1 MKKSRLLHV
10 LLLAKPPLSASA
22 LVASLAFAAL
32 MGASHASCAQE
43 ESAGMSWWSVN
54 PWTDPERG
62 FNWYPPDTPARPA
75 PEVTPL
81 RDLRSI
87 TALPALRA
95 EVDRR
100 RDLAIMNPT
109 NENMTAYLEANK
121 FVMDKS
127 SVFTDVWRRV
137 VWGNAALD
145 YNARSP
151 QANFA
156 QLAMKE
162 NRTANE
168 NAIMSRL
175 ATTHGILFFFRGGCE
190 YCHMQAPVL
199 KMLSQRY
206 KIDVLAVSIDNT
218 PIAEFP
224 NARPDNGISLTV
236 SNGRGIEIVPS
247 LYLVSRDKSEVI
259 PLGAGVLAV
268 DEIVDRVRILTTT
281 RPGDNF

>member
-1 MKKSRLLHV
+1 MIRILRLFLFASTLA
-10 LLLAKPPLSASA
+10 LLSP
-22 LVASLAFAAL
+22 AAR
-32 MGASHASCAQE
+32 AQDDPA
-43 ESAGMSWWSVN
+43 AGNWWHQS
-54 PWTDPERG
+54 PWTDPDRG
-62 FNWYPPDTPARPA
+62 FNWYPPDAPPPVDTRPTK
-75 PEVTPL
+75 P

-87 TALPALRA
+87 TALPELRA

-109 NENMTAYLEANK
+109 NENMVSYLEANK
-121 FVMDKS
+121 YVMDKS

-137 VWGNAALD
+137 VWGHSELD

-156 QLAMKE
+156 QIAMKE
-162 NRTANE
+162 SRTATE
-168 NAIMSRL
+168 TALMSRL
-175 ATTHGILFFFRGGCE
+175 ARTHGILFFYRGDCE
-190 YCHMQAPVL
+190 YCHIQAPVL
-199 KMLSQRY
+199 KMLTDRY
-206 KIDVLAVSIDNT
+206 KIEVLAVSIDNT

-247 LYLVSRDKSEVI
+247 LYLVSRDKSEVV
-259 PLGAGVLAV
+259 PLGAGVLAM

-281 RPGDNF
+281 QPGDNF